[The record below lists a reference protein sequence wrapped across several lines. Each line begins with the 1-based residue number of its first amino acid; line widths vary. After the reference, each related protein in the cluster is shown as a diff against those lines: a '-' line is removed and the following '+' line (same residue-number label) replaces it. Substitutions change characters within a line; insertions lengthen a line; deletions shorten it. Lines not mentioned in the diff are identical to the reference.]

1 MNRKLVGQ
9 ILKSAPRLFI
19 LIGVL
24 LLLNVVLFCYYA
36 IFQQRHVERLQ
47 SRWFEARKSLSGG
60 GQDILATYRQGE
72 DDLKAWRD
80 RIILKKDF
88 ARFVGSL
95 FEAAANNSLAFNN
108 INYKTSQFTAE
119 NLAAYRLDFNVTG
132 KYAGIKSFI
141 ADIGHMREILTI
153 DNISLN
159 NSDPTSDAVGLKV
172 QLTVYL
178 RPEE

>member
-1 MNRKLVGQ
+1 MNLKLVRE

-24 LLLNVVLFCYYA
+24 LLLNVVALCYYA
-36 IFQQRHVERLQ
+36 IFQQRQIERVQ
-47 SRWFEARKSLSGG
+47 GRWFEARKALSGG
-60 GQDILATYRQGE
+60 DHDISATYRQGE
-72 DDLKAWRD
+72 DDLKAWRE

-88 ARFVGSL
+88 ARFVGNL

-108 INYKTSQFTAE
+108 ITYKTSQFKAE
-119 NLAAYRLDFNVTG
+119 NLAAYTLDFNVTG

-141 ADIGHMREILTI
+141 ADIGQMREILTI

-159 NSDPTSDAVGLKV
+159 NSNPTSDAVGLKV